1 MLNKVPKDVVGGDTN
16 VDTSAVQ
23 TVNSSLQQH
32 VNDPKSGSQALN
44 SALSSANAVSVSKGF
59 SFACVNNPSSASA
72 YTESFAQLCIN
83 AANSG
88 NPVYAT
94 KTVASFSLSIVF
106 LVVTGNVAVAKTC
119 ASAFTSYIISA
130 GGCSEFVV
138 VIIQTFI
145 QITVSLTTRTSV
157 TIFG

>member
-1 MLNKVPKDVVGGDTN
+1 
-16 VDTSAVQ
+16 
-23 TVNSSLQQH
+23 
-32 VNDPKSGSQALN
+32 
-44 SALSSANAVSVSKGF
+44 LSSAISSSNAVSVSKGF
-59 SFACVNNPSSASA
+59 SVAVASNPSSATA
-72 YTESFAQLCIN
+72 FTNSFAQLCVN

-88 NPVYAT
+88 DVTFAT

-106 LVVTGNVAVAKTC
+106 LVVTGNTAVAKTC

-145 QITVSLTTRTSV
+145 QITVSLTAKTTV
-157 TIFG
+157 NIFG